1 MDAATIVARVRLCTC
16 IEPGRTHYEGSR
28 AALLAAGLVPD
39 GAFPGDPGR
48 RKLRATFVDAA
59 GCLGTIKR
67 QRRAGV
73 ETFHLE
79 LLTGSH
85 AERTERAW
93 FYRGRPADAL

>member
-1 MDAATIVARVRLCTC
+1 MDAATIIARARLCTR
-16 IEPGRTHYEGSR
+16 IEADRAHYEGSR

-39 GAFPGDPGR
+39 GAFPGDAGNK
-48 RKLRATFVDAA
+48 KLRTTFVDAA
-59 GCLGTIKR
+59 GCLGAIKR

-93 FYRGRPADAL
+93 FYLGKPAEAL